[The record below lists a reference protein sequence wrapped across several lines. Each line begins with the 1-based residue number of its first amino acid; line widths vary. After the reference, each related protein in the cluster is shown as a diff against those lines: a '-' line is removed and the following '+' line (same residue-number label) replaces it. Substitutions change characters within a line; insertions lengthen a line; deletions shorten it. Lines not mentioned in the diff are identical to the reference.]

1 MLSIII
7 IYSTTIDTFSMS
19 QSRQGMRNHL
29 FKKKKK
35 KTPAISEHI
44 SSSLPRQTKQAPYG
58 WKIPTI
64 SLLQKID
71 HLN

>member
-7 IYSTTIDTFSMS
+7 IYSTTINTFSKS
-19 QSRQGMRNHL
+19 QSCQGMRNHL
-29 FKKKKK
+29 FKKKK
-35 KTPAISEHI
+35 TPAVAEHI
-44 SSSLPRQTKQAPYG
+44 SSSLLGQTKQAPYG